1 MPLQYDY
8 MYFKAFKVQEKIST
22 SVYKN
27 STIGKL
33 FFKMNRKKL
42 KPSIYILLLGK
53 ILFGTVQ
60 GYQI

>member
-1 MPLQYDY
+1 